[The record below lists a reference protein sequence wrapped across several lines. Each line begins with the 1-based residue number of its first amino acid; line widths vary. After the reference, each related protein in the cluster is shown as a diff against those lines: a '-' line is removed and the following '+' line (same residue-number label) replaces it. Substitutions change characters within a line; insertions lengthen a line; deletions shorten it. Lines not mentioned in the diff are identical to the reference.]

1 MIFIKLNT
9 FGKKSKEPLR
19 NIQRKNNIDS
29 WKTVI
34 DFIFLIE
41 KLSDRNLIREETIMI
56 ISNESVLTIHSIYK

>member
-56 ISNESVLTIHSIYK
+56 ISNESVLTVHSIYK

>member
-19 NIQRKNNIDS
+19 NVQRKNNIDS

-56 ISNESVLTIHSIYK
+56 ISNESVLTVHSIYK

>member
-19 NIQRKNNIDS
+19 NIQRKNNMNS

-34 DFIFLIE
+34 DFIFLIG
-41 KLSDRNLIREETIMI
+41 KLSDRNLIREG
-56 ISNESVLTIHSIYK
+56 VK